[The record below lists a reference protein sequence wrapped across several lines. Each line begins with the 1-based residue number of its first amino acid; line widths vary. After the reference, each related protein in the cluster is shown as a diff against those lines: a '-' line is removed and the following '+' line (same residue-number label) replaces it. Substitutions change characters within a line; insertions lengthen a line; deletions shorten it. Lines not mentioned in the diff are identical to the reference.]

1 MGRVHERRGQ
11 GAGRRVADPVTQ
23 GRKPRRRRLFRLPF
37 GGAGGIEHEV
47 DEEIRFHIEERAAR
61 YEAEG
66 MSPDAARAEAE
77 RRFGD
82 VESVRDEVEKM
93 MTRRRRAMQRSDFVG
108 DLKRDVAFAARQI
121 LSHPAFS
128 AVAIATIAIA
138 IGATTAIFSVV
149 DGVMLRP
156 LPYEEPDELVMVW
169 MDYTERDVVLPDKS
183 REWLSWPNFADFRD
197 EVESV
202 EHVSAFMGWRPTLT
216 GDGTTAQQ
224 LVGAQFS
231 HGMFSEVL
239 GVAPAM
245 GRGFLPDDDVPD
257 GPAVVML
264 SDGFWRRAFGADPGI
279 LNQTILLSDIPYTVI
294 GIMPP
299 DFQPPPFLGTDAW
312 TTLQFDRSNGGGRG
326 SIFLRAVGRI
336 HDEASIELVQAQA
349 RDLGARLEQEYP
361 VDNVDTSFNVYR
373 LHDDLVNQ
381 ASTALWVLLG
391 AVGFVLLIAC
401 VNVAN
406 LLLARGATRSSEMAV
421 RVAMGAGRRR
431 IVSQLLTESSLLAFV
446 GGFLGLGFAYVG
458 TDILVAM
465 APTGTPLLEQVSV
478 DSRILGFALLV
489 TVVTGS
495 LFGVIPALRASATD
509 PAGALRE
516 GGRSGASTGS
526 ATLRNSLVVGQ
537 VGLALVLLVG
547 AGLLVRSFQNLQR
560 VDLGFDP
567 EGVLTMRM
575 ALPGVRYDDAESR
588 LGFFG
593 PLEERLTAL
602 PGVESV
608 GFVDALPLAGFDG
621 DASFMVEGAPPAQP
635 GLEPSVWLRRSTP
648 GYFDAMGLELVAGRN
663 FTPSDDREAGRV
675 IIVNETLQQDYFGG
689 QALGKRLNVNSP
701 ENPVWREVV
710 GVVRDIKNF
719 GIRADSRNAMYLPY
733 AQAPSTF
740 MFTAVRTTGDPEALV
755 NPIRSVVAELDPG
768 IALATVQPMEE
779 LVSSS
784 LATDRFTTSLLG
796 GFALVAMLL
805 AIVGLYGVVSYTVSM
820 RMREM
825 GVRIALGAPQGGIR
839 TLVLRWALALVA
851 AGIGVGLVGAVGL
864 TGLIEGLLF
873 GVPTTDP
880 ATFAAVAG
888 LMVAAAVLASLVPA
902 IRATRVDPIEV
913 LKSE

>member
-1 MGRVHERRGQ
+1 MNKGKE
-11 GAGRRVADPVTQ
+11 
-23 GRKPRRRRLFRLPF
+23 PRRRRLFRLPF
-37 GGAGGIEHEV
+37 GGAGQIQDEV

-66 MSPDAARAEAE
+66 MSPAEARAQAE

-108 DLKRDVAFAARQI
+108 DLKRDVAFATRQI

-128 AVAIATIAIA
+128 AVAIATIALA

-156 LPYEEPDELVMVW
+156 LPYDDADELVMVW
-169 MDYTERDVVLPDKS
+169 MDYTERDVVLPDKR

-197 EVESV
+197 EVSSV

-216 GDGTTAQQ
+216 GDGTDAQQ
-224 LVGAQFS
+224 LLGTQFS

-239 GVAPAM
+239 GVTPAM

-257 GPAVVML
+257 GPAVVIL
-264 SDGFWRRAFGADPGI
+264 SDGLWRRAFGADPGI
-279 LNQTILLSDIPYTVI
+279 LNQTVLLSDIPYTVI
-294 GIMPP
+294 GVMSP
-299 DFQPPPFLGTDAW
+299 DFKPPPFLGTDAW
-312 TTLQFDRSNGGGRG
+312 TTLQFDRTNGGGRG
-326 SIFLRAVGRI
+326 SIFLRAVGRMQ
-336 HDEASIELVQAQA
+336 DEASIEVVRAQA
-349 RDLGARLEQEYP
+349 RDLGARLEQEFP
-361 VDNVDTSFNVYR
+361 VDNVDTNFNVYP
-373 LHDDLVNQ
+373 LHDDMVNQ

-406 LLLARGATRSSEMAV
+406 LLLARGATRNSELAV

-431 IVSQLLTESSLLAFV
+431 IVSQLLTESSLLALV
-446 GGFLGLGFAYVG
+446 GGAVGIGLAFLG
-458 TDILVAM
+458 TDILVRM
-465 APTGTPLLEQVSV
+465 APTGTPLLDQVAV

-489 TVVTGS
+489 TAITGS
-495 LFGVIPALRASATD
+495 LFGVIPALRASRTD

-516 GGRSGASTGS
+516 GGRSGAASGS
-526 ATLRNSLVVGQ
+526 AGLRNTLVIGQ

-560 VDLGFDP
+560 VDLGFEP
-567 EGVLTMRM
+567 EGVLTMRI
-575 ALPGVRYDDAESR
+575 ALPGVRYDDAATR

-593 PLEERLTAL
+593 PLQERVAAL
-602 PGVESV
+602 PTVESV

-621 DASFMVEGAPPAQP
+621 DASFAVEGAPPPRP
-635 GLEPSVWLRRSTP
+635 GLEPAVWLRRSTP
-648 GYFDAMGLELVAGRN
+648 GYFEAMGLQLVAGRG
-663 FTPSDDREAGRV
+663 FTASDDQEATRV
-675 IIVNETLQQDYFGG
+675 IIVNETLQRDYFDG
-689 QALGKRLNVNSP
+689 QALGKRLNVNNP

-719 GIRADSRNAMYLPY
+719 GIRSDSRNAMYLPY

-740 MFTAVRTTGDPEALV
+740 MFAAVRTTGDPDNLI
-755 NPIRSVVAELDPG
+755 NPIRTIVSELDPG
-768 IALATVQPMEE
+768 IALSGVQPMDE
-779 LVSSS
+779 LVTLS
-784 LATDRFTTSLLG
+784 LATDRFTTSLLS

-825 GVRIALGAPQGGIR
+825 GVRIALGAPQRDIR
-839 TLVLRWALALVA
+839 TLVLKWALTLVA
-851 AGIGVGLVGAVGL
+851 AGIGLGLVGAIGM
-864 TGLIEGLLF
+864 TGLIENLLF
-873 GVPTTDP
+873 GIPTTDP
-880 ATFAAVAG
+880 VTFASVAG
-888 LMVAAAVLASLVPA
+888 LMILAAALASLVPA
-902 IRATRVDPIEV
+902 VRATRVDPIEV

>member
-1 MGRVHERRGQ
+1 MGGVHQRGGQ
-11 GAGRRVADPVTQ
+11 GPGRGVAHHVSKDR
-23 GRKPRRRRLFRLPF
+23 GPRRRRLLRLPF
-37 GGAGGIEHEV
+37 GGAGRIQDEV
-47 DEEIRFHIEERAAR
+47 DEELRFHIEARAAR
-61 YEAEG
+61 FEAEG
-66 MSPDAARAEAE
+66 MSPDEARAEAE

-82 VESVRDEVEKM
+82 VESVREEVEKM
-93 MTRRRRAMQRSDFVG
+93 MTRRRRSMQRSDLVG
-108 DLKRDVAFAARQI
+108 DLKRDVAFATRQI

-128 AVAIATIAIA
+128 AVAIATIALA

-149 DGVMLRP
+149 DGIMLRP
-156 LPYEEPDELVMVW
+156 LPYEEPEELVMVW

-197 EVESV
+197 QVSSV

-216 GDGTTAQQ
+216 GDGTDAQQ
-224 LVGAQFS
+224 ILGAQFS

-239 GVAPAM
+239 GVTPAM
-245 GRGFLPDDDVPD
+245 GRGFLPEDDVPD

-264 SDGFWRRAFGADPGI
+264 SDGLWRRAFGADPGI
-279 LNQTILLSDIPYTVI
+279 VNQTVLLSDVPYTVI
-294 GIMPP
+294 GVMPP

-312 TTLQFDRSNGGGRG
+312 TTLQFDRTNGGGRG
-326 SIFLRAVGRI
+326 SIFLRAVGRMQ
-336 HDEASIELVQAQA
+336 DDASIELVQAQA

-361 VDNVDTSFNVYR
+361 VDNVDTSFNVYP

-406 LLLARGATRSSEMAV
+406 LLLARGATRSSELAV

-446 GGFLGLGFAYVG
+446 GGAVGIGLAYLG
-458 TDILVAM
+458 TDALVRM
-465 APTGTPLLEQVSV
+465 APTGTPLLDQVAV
-478 DSRILGFALLV
+478 DARILGFALLV
-489 TVVTGS
+489 TVLTGS
-495 LFGVIPALRASATD
+495 LFGVIPALRASRTD

-516 GGRSGASTGS
+516 GGRSGAASGS
-526 ATLRNSLVVGQ
+526 AGLRNTLVVGQ

-560 VDLGFDP
+560 VDLGFEP
-567 EGVLTMRM
+567 EGVLTLRV
-575 ALPGVRYDDAESR
+575 ALPGVRYADAQSR

-593 PLEERLTAL
+593 PLQEQVAAL
-602 PGVESV
+602 PTVESV
-608 GFVDALPLAGFDG
+608 GVDDAPPMAGFDG
-621 DASFMVEGAPPAQP
+621 DASFMVEGAPPPEP
-635 GLEPSVWLRRSTP
+635 GLEPAVWLRRSTP
-648 GYFDAMGLELVAGRN
+648 GYFEAMGLELVAGRG
-663 FTPSDDREAGRV
+663 FTASDDGEATRV
-675 IIVNETLQQDYFGG
+675 IIVNETLQRDYFDG
-689 QALGKRLNVNSP
+689 QALGKRLNVNNP
-701 ENPVWREVV
+701 ANPVWREVV

-733 AQAPSTF
+733 AQSPSNF
-740 MFTAVRTTGDPEALV
+740 MFVAVRTSGDPNTLI
-755 NPIRSVVAELDPG
+755 NPIRRIVSDLDPG
-768 IALATVQPMEE
+768 IALSGVQPMEE
-779 LVSSS
+779 LVSQS
-784 LATDRFTTSLLG
+784 LATDRFTTSLLS

-839 TLVLRWALALVA
+839 TLVLRWALTLVA
-851 AGIGVGLVGAVGL
+851 AGIGLGLVGAIGM
-864 TGLIEGLLF
+864 TGLIENLLF
-873 GVPTTDP
+873 GIPTTDP
-880 ATFAAVAG
+880 LTFASVAG
-888 LMVAAAVLASLVPA
+888 LMVAAAALASLIPA
-902 IRATRVDPIEV
+902 VRATRVDPIEV

>member
-1 MGRVHERRGQ
+1 MSKGKE
-11 GAGRRVADPVTQ
+11 
-23 GRKPRRRRLFRLPF
+23 PRRRRLFRLPF
-37 GGAGGIEHEV
+37 GGAGRIKDEV
-47 DEEIRFHIEERAAR
+47 DEEIRFHIEKRAAR

-66 MSPDAARAEAE
+66 MSASEARAEAE

-82 VESVRDEVEKM
+82 VESVREEVERM
-93 MTRRRRAMQRSDFVG
+93 MTRRRRSMQRSDVVG
-108 DLKRDVAFAARQI
+108 DLKRDIAFAGRQI

-128 AVAIATIAIA
+128 GVAVATIALA

-149 DGVMLRP
+149 DGVMLRA

-169 MDYTERDVVLPDKS
+169 MDYTERDVVLPDKR

-197 EVESV
+197 EVSSV

-239 GVAPAM
+239 DVDPAM
-245 GRGFLPDDDVPD
+245 GRGFLPEDDVPD
-257 GPAVVML
+257 GPAVVIL
-264 SDGFWRRAFGADPGI
+264 SDGFWRRALGGDPGI
-279 LNQTILLSDIPYTVI
+279 LNQTILLSDVPYTVV
-294 GIMPP
+294 GIMSP
-299 DFQPPPFLGTDAW
+299 DFRPPAFLGTDAW
-312 TTLQFDRSNGGGRG
+312 TTLQFDRTNGGGRG
-326 SIFLRAVGRI
+326 SIFLRAVGRMRDGATVEI
-336 HDEASIELVQAQA
+336 VQAQA

-361 VDNVDTSFNVYR
+361 VDNIDTNFNVYP
-373 LHDDLVNQ
+373 LHDDMVNQ

-431 IVSQLLTESSLLAFV
+431 IVSQLLTESSLLALV
-446 GGFLGLGFAYVG
+446 GGALGVGLAFFG
-458 TDILVAM
+458 TDVLVRM
-465 APTGTPLLEQVSV
+465 APSGTPLLEQVSV
-478 DSRILGFALLV
+478 DARILGFAMLV

-495 LFGVIPALRASATD
+495 LFGVIPALRASGAD

-516 GGRSGASTGS
+516 GGRSGAASGS

-560 VDLGFDP
+560 VDLGFEP
-567 EGVLTMRM
+567 AGVLSMRI
-575 ALPGVRYDDAESR
+575 ALPGVRYSDAQSR
-588 LGFFG
+588 LGFFL
-593 PLEERLTAL
+593 PLEERLASL
-602 PGVESV
+602 PNVDAV
-608 GFVDALPLAGFDG
+608 GSVDALPLAGFDG
-621 DASFMVEGAPPAQP
+621 DASFMVEGAPPPRP

-648 GYFDAMGLELVAGRN
+648 GYFDAMGLQLVAGRA
-663 FTPSDDREAGRV
+663 FSPSDDLEAPRV
-675 IIVNETLQQDYFGG
+675 IIVNETLQRDYFDG
-689 QALGKRLNVNSP
+689 QALGKRLNVNDP
-701 ENPVWREVV
+701 DNPVWREVV

-733 AQAPSTF
+733 AQSPSNF
-740 MFTAVRTTGDPEALV
+740 MFATIRTSGDPEDLV
-755 NPIRSVVAELDPG
+755 SPIRTVVAELDPG
-768 IALATVQPMEE
+768 IALASIQPMDE

-784 LATDRFTTSLLG
+784 MATDRFTTSLLS

-805 AIVGLYGVVSYTVSM
+805 AVVGLYGVVSYTVSM

-825 GVRIALGAPQGGIR
+825 GVRIALGAPQGDIR
-839 TLVLRWALALVA
+839 ALVLKWSLALVG
-851 AGIGVGLVGAVGL
+851 AGIALGLVGAIGL

-880 ATFAAVAG
+880 VTFGMVAG
-888 LMVAAAVLASLVPA
+888 LMVTAALLASLVPA